1 MTFAYDSFNVE
12 DLHTVD
18 EGVIEHL
25 FPLLKDDSKPWDF
38 LIGHFLGV
46 DHVGHRVGPDHPV
59 MKTKL
64 GQMDRVLRDVVD
76 ALDDDT
82 LLVLMG
88 DHGMD
93 RKGDHGGD
101 TELEVTAAVWFYSK
115 GRPLLHPSGQIPPIL
130 LPESTFP
137 GATVPHRSI
146 QQIDLV
152 PTFSLMLGLPIPY
165 NNLGSIIPELFW
177 DDLEGR
183 RFNRALEINTAQI
196 QRYLRTYRESPHG
209 SELDNAWSSLEQLR
223 ETAVEGPPGAYWTS
237 LNDYMRATLAVCR
250 ELWAQ
255 FNVTLIG
262 MGLTLL
268 GTGIIATWLLWT
280 KLADEKDQWEAWE
293 KRVLRIST
301 YAMGVGV
308 VFGAVSIPYRSYV
321 KGLEA
326 VHVVLFTVSLTSV
339 LSCIVTCRPKI
350 TDFHLKSA
358 PIVLILHAIAFGSNS
373 FTVWED
379 SIITFLLLSSL
390 APSILAGFTAPTPRL
405 RYRILGFLA
414 LFALCIRLMAVST
427 VCREEQQP
435 NCHVTFFASASVT
448 APPLLV
454 LVLAPP
460 TALALPFAMRRFLK
474 ISQSDKGLAALFL
487 PWVVPTILLQGCLA
501 WMSEWIE
508 TSQVIDPR
516 WSPELR
522 IARTILGWGAL
533 IETLLVAC
541 SLWWMVPLCLRV
553 SASQPTDPKEKRE
566 VTVVG
571 FANAYGAPY
580 LMFWCIPLGIYYS
593 LNQPTAQI
601 VLGLTTIAFLSYLE
615 VVDSVRDV
623 RSLDAAF
630 SSATPSVV
638 LEVNA
643 LPNASAPVTFAEVT
657 PLALL
662 AIHTF
667 YATGHQSTIS
677 SIQWKTAF
685 VLTPSLSYPLSPVSV
700 VINSF
705 GAQFVVALAV
715 PLLALWNAAPL
726 PHPASAHQARRE
738 AVRAA
743 LGMMLYHGTLLLG
756 SAASAAWLR
765 RHLMVWKI
773 FAPRFMNAAATL
785 IAVDLALLLGVGV
798 GVRRVTERIG
808 LLFIGMGNGPAP
820 RKVA

>member
-165 NNLGSIIPELFW
+165 NNLGSITPELFW

-435 NCHVTFFASASVT
+435 NCHVTFFCIRFCHRASIACAGIS
-448 APPLLV
+448 PPNG
-454 LVLAPP
+454 AGSAICNA
-460 TALALPFAMRRFLK
+460 T
-474 ISQSDKGLAALFL
+474 ISQDLSVGQG
-487 PWVVPTILLQGCLA
+487 PGGTVPT
-501 WMSEWIE
+501 
-508 TSQVIDPR
+508 
-516 WSPELR
+516 
-522 IARTILGWGAL
+522 LG
-533 IETLLVAC
+533 
-541 SLWWMVPLCLRV
+541 R
-553 SASQPTDPKEKRE
+553 
-566 VTVVG
+566 
-571 FANAYGAPY
+571 
-580 LMFWCIPLGIYYS
+580 
-593 LNQPTAQI
+593 
-601 VLGLTTIAFLSYLE
+601 
-615 VVDSVRDV
+615 
-623 RSLDAAF
+623 
-630 SSATPSVV
+630 
-638 LEVNA
+638 
-643 LPNASAPVTFAEVT
+643 
-657 PLALL
+657 
-662 AIHTF
+662 
-667 YATGHQSTIS
+667 
-677 SIQWKTAF
+677 
-685 VLTPSLSYPLSPVSV
+685 
-700 VINSF
+700 
-705 GAQFVVALAV
+705 
-715 PLLALWNAAPL
+715 
-726 PHPASAHQARRE
+726 AH
-738 AVRAA
+738 
-743 LGMMLYHGTLLLG
+743 Y
-756 SAASAAWLR
+756 
-765 RHLMVWKI
+765 
-773 FAPRFMNAAATL
+773 
-785 IAVDLALLLGVGV
+785 
-798 GVRRVTERIG
+798 
-808 LLFIGMGNGPAP
+808 PAP
-820 RKVA
+820 RLSGLDVRVDRDFASHRSALVARAAHRENYPGMGCADRDAPRGLFVVVDGPIMSSCLRLATDRPKREEGGHGRRLCKRLRGAIPHVLVYSSGNIL